1 MLVGSINDK
10 EDRKLI
16 FTSRVL
22 RTKLGKKN
30 HPMLVKNLG
39 RRNVLRKDTSVVQS
53 KKIKGIRDKRL
64 DLLAYNR
71 ILLITDCMLQRVL
84 CTHSKSW
91 RGMGDRKRSK
101 CVQSWGTN
109 RRWMEVRGQCSAKR
123 GWEFIFHLYLS
134 PLKCMFMFLLV
145 LSVTFFGIMDTNS

>member
-1 MLVGSINDK
+1 MLVGSLNDK

-53 KKIKGIRDKRL
+53 KKVKGIRDKRL
-64 DLLAYNR
+64 DFLAYCKEYFVH
-71 ILLITDCMLQRVL
+71 IARV
-84 CTHSKSW
+84 
-91 RGMGDRKRSK
+91 GEG
-101 CVQSWGTN
+101 WGTE
-109 RRWMEVRGQCSAKR
+109 REASVSRVGGQTGD
-123 GWEFIFHLYLS
+123 GWR
-134 PLKCMFMFLLV
+134 
-145 LSVTFFGIMDTNS
+145 